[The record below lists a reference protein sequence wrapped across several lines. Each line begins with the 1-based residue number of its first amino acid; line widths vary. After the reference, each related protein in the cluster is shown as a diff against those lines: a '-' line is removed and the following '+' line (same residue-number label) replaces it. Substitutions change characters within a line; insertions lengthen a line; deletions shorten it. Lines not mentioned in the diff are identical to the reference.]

1 MLELK
6 TAWFNGQPVRYVAPP
21 AKNRKKR
28 HIWFYDAD
36 ILALLALNKGAL
48 EHVTPEFMAEADVNM
63 DGIAKQHPTRQQI
76 GIITSHGV
84 MQLCAR
90 SPSNNANEFALWL
103 AKGGL
108 K

>member
-6 TAWFNGQPVRYVAPP
+6 TAWFNGHPVRYVSPP

-36 ILALLALNKGAL
+36 ILALLVLEKSALKY
-48 EHVTPEFMAEADVNM
+48 VTPEFMAEADVNIE
-63 DGIAKQHPTRQQI
+63 GIEKQHPTRQQI
-76 GIITSHGV
+76 GIITPHGV
-84 MQLCAR
+84 MQLCAK
-90 SPSNNANEFALWL
+90 SPSDKANEFALWL